1 MRIMSAIAKSRFD
14 RMACVKARCDLEG
27 ILVSMSTKIAL
38 SRVDRMGPAVHAIT
52 RDSLTCLDLNTTDT
66 ELSRPIPPWRFQS
79 TGLEFPRDS
88 FGKM

>member
-27 ILVSMSTKIAL
+27 ILVSMTTKIAL

-52 RDSLTCLDLNTTDT
+52 RDSLTCLGVCGSRILNSAV
-66 ELSRPIPPWRFQS
+66 LYRRGGFN
-79 TGLEFPRDS
+79 LL
-88 FGKM
+88 

>member
-1 MRIMSAIAKSRFD
+1 MVCKKYLVLSFDFRVRSHMRIMSAIAKSRFD

-52 RDSLTCLDLNTTDT
+52 RDSLTCLGVCG
-66 ELSRPIPPWRFQS
+66 S
-79 TGLEFPRDS
+79 
-88 FGKM
+88 